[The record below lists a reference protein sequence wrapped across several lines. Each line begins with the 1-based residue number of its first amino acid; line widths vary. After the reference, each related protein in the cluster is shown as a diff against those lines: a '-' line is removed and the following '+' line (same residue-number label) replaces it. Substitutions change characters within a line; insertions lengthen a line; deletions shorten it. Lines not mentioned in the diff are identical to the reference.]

1 LVLEKDSEF
10 CAHLIE
16 NLKSS
21 DQEKLISNELEQIA
35 LKCPWYAKRQE
46 KEKNLSGGKVTD
58 AAGNYIGINQFKP
71 KERPG
76 FGLKKTPTTSGGFGL
91 EGGSSGGG
99 GGSSSILQNQP
110 RFLF

>member
-1 LVLEKDSEF
+1 M
-10 CAHLIE
+10 
-16 NLKSS
+16 
-21 DQEKLISNELEQIA
+21 
-35 LKCPWYAKRQE
+35 
-46 KEKNLSGGKVTD
+46 SGGKVTD

-76 FGLKKTPTTSGGFGL
+76 FGLKKTPTTSVGFGL

-110 RFLF
+110 RFFFIFERGFFEVFEYFRSGI